1 MRQVNRGTRGLALA
15 LWLAAPW
22 PLLAAP
28 ANLDPRSRA
37 TQWNDFAQAL
47 VELTGSLLQ
56 TRQATTETRVG
67 GYAGQPGFYREQSHY
82 GRDGRLLA
90 RLRWETAQP
99 DNLHSVE
106 VFIRDAE
113 GRALRDYSAE
123 YLPNARRAPYQTLV
137 NLFAYSGELVALRQ
151 FDASGELLY
160 EHCTGTHADQEI
172 LLALEPWDL
181 PYAPEE
187 GNREALL
194 AAYRTCFDAL
204 PATAVDHLD
213 PRTELAAGRQAGVT
227 ASVRLADL
235 DRALDAVPDDAGLH
249 AERGL
254 LLFEM
259 RRLDEALVAFD
270 RALTLDP
277 QLDAAHFGRGMAL
290 GRLGH
295 IDEGIAALTR
305 FIERNPDS
313 SLGYTKRGVRHLWN
327 GDPTLAEHDFRT
339 ALRLDP
345 ANAEAHDDLGVILAQ
360 RGDLET
366 AEQHFRAAMHLEP
379 DYQKAHHNLALV
391 LHLGGNEEDALEAV
405 DAALRLDPGSRESLL
420 LKGVI
425 LDGLGRTDEAAA
437 ISARA
442 AALPAN
448 DWSERAG
455 VR

>member
-1 MRQVNRGTRGLALA
+1 MLRVIPTTRALVLAL
-15 LWLAAPW
+15 L
-22 PLLAAP
+22 LLAASP
-28 ANLDPRSRA
+28 FSAAADPRKRA
-37 TQWNDFAQAL
+37 AQWNDFAQAL
-47 VELTGSLLQ
+47 VELTSALLA
-56 TRQATTETRVG
+56 TRETSTESRTG
-67 GYAGQPGFYREQSHY
+67 GYSGQPGFYREESHFD
-82 GRDGRLLA
+82 RNGRLLA

-99 DNLHSVE
+99 DNLHSAE
-106 VFIRDAE
+106 VFIRDDA
-113 GRALRDYSAE
+113 GREIRDYSAE
-123 YLPNARRAPYQTLV
+123 YLPSARGAPYQTLV
-137 NLFAYSGELVALRQ
+137 NLYAYSGELVALRQ

-160 EHCTGTHADQEI
+160 EHCAGTHAGQEI

-181 PYAPEE
+181 PYTPEE
-187 GNREALL
+187 GDHEALL
-194 AAYRTCFDAL
+194 AAYRACFDAL
-204 PATAVDHLD
+204 PDTADDHLD
-213 PRTELAAGRQAGVT
+213 PRTELASGRQAEVPAG
-227 ASVRLADL
+227 ARLADL

-254 LLFEM
+254 VLFELQ
-259 RRLDEALVAFD
+259 RLDAALVAFD
-270 RALTLDP
+270 RALALDP

-290 GRLGH
+290 GRLGR
-295 IDEGIAALTR
+295 IDEGIAALTV

-327 GDPTLAEHDFRT
+327 GEPTLAEHDFRT
-339 ALRLDP
+339 ALRFDP

-360 RGDLET
+360 RGDLAT

-391 LHLGGNEEDALEAV
+391 LHLGGNEKDALEAI

-437 ISARA
+437 VNARA
-442 AALPAN
+442 ATLPAN
-448 DWSERAG
+448 DWSERAA